1 MVHLRTA
8 TVNPHAQTPGVE
20 NPTTIMGGDKITIAM
35 KLMWTLKATII
46 AMKLMW
52 TLKATIIAMKL
63 MWTPKATIIAIK
75 GFQGAMTMM
84 SNLTAPM
91 TIKSN
96 RIMTIVITH
105 LMITML
111 EENIVSQFGT

>member
-1 MVHLRTA
+1 
-8 TVNPHAQTPGVE
+8 
-20 NPTTIMGGDKITIAM
+20 
-35 KLMWTLKATII
+35 MWTP
-46 AMKLMW
+46 
-52 TLKATIIAMKL
+52 KATIIAMKL